1 MGLSTLTDNNLW
13 PKAHAYKEVVQ
24 AWRSLLDRKKETKE
38 RKREKTCQLHPV
50 GTQEF
55 LFRTAEPWT
64 LPHLSSMSEW
74 PGVIFYTATFR
85 FFPISSNWTEIN
97 FTGVKE
103 LPGNLHLQRARYL
116 AVEVLN

>member
-1 MGLSTLTDNNLW
+1 MGLSTFTDNNLC

-38 RKREKTCQLHPV
+38 RKIEKTCQLHPV

-103 LPGNLHLQRARYL
+103 LPGNLHLQRARY
-116 AVEVLN
+116 